1 MDMRKRWERILAL
14 LLSVLLVLP
23 TAAFAVDEGEG
34 GESGS
39 GNDKTAQVSFKGTS
53 WTWDNEVDAVVKAG
67 GSTPFP
73 ITMKEG
79 SRLKTVLVKIAGEDA
94 EDDEDGVT
102 IELNADNTT
111 DTADDITAT
120 IDAWPVRSRT
130 FSLTVGADAS
140 LADNLVVS
148 VSATTES
155 IRYSARIHEESGSAI
170 TNGSQDEAK
179 HGSEVALGVV
189 PDDGYRLSS
198 LEIEYGSATTTL
210 TAGVDDW
217 NGLEVTW
224 NAEGNTTV
232 SGELYDHL
240 SVEAVVE
247 EIPVKYNVTIDV
259 DSGMELVRPSSRV
272 TSLLQGETLE
282 VRVKAK
288 TGYLISDC
296 SIKYGKSYATWASGQ
311 SAMQMGNDRVQ
322 VQQKSGEV
330 WFYLPEVYVD
340 TDITFTSDYDPDNI
354 PIEIDEGSRIN
365 IDSSCGETVA
375 RGDDAE
381 FYIYT
386 TSDSY
391 SVKKVTLTIGD
402 STGSADPSDG
412 EIRVGRKTYEIEDVG
427 DGEYTLYVDNITEP
441 VTVAATSSSSGTVS
455 RPTLTIKSSSHVTIT
470 KSVSSNRVDAGDDVN
485 FYFSPSTNYQVD
497 QITLKVGSN
506 TRTVSADKTYIRV
519 GGETYQMSRGAS
531 GTVTLFVTDI
541 DENVTVSATAYYS
554 TSPVEPSNMIQIN
567 TSSRSAFMN
576 GYADG
581 TFRPQSYMTRAE
593 AVVMLYRLCSVNVD
607 NSVVNSSFRDVP
619 STLWCAR
626 EVNAFA
632 YAGIIDQTS
641 YFYPDSYITRAELTE
656 MLYRLS
662 GSPSVSGSA
671 ISFNDIG
678 NVPNSNAIR
687 YAAYRGWVNGY
698 DDGSFRPYAN
708 IERSE
713 VATLMTRVL
722 GRTSG
727 GTTTYYTDVPYTHWA
742 YRYIQLAS
750 SYV

>member
-1 MDMRKRWERILAL
+1 MLAL
-14 LLSVLLVLP
+14 VLALSP
-23 TAAFAVDEGEG
+23 AAFAGDDAEG
-34 GESGS
+34 GDGGS
-39 GNDKTAQVSFKGTS
+39 GGSVSKATVTFIGDS
-53 WTWDNEVDAVVKAG
+53 WTWNK
-67 GSTPFP
+67 
-73 ITMKEG
+73 
-79 SRLKTVLVKIAGEDA
+79 DA
-94 EDDEDGVT
+94 ETDIAADGSQSYELTMAEGRKLDSIHISVADEDKDTEDSSVT
-102 IELNADNTT
+102 LDVSKLSGEIASVL
-111 DTADDITAT
+111 TAKVE
-120 IDAWPVRSRT
+120 AWPERT
-130 FSLTVGADAS
+130 RTVELTIAVDPALEADCA
-140 LADNLVVS
+140 VTVS
-148 VSATTES
+148 CSTS
-155 IRYSARIHEESGSAI
+155 SPKFSARIEEKSGSAI
-170 TNGSQDEAK
+170 TNGSDDEVAY
-179 HGSEVALGVV
+179 GSEVTLGVV

-198 LEIEYGSATTTL
+198 LTITYGEEEPKQI
-210 TAGVDDW
+210 TASTDW
-217 NGLEVTW
+217 NGLKVTW

-232 SGELYDHL
+232 SGELYADL

-541 DENVTVSATAYYS
+541 DENVTVSATSYYS
-554 TSPVEPSNMIQIN
+554 TSPVEPSNMIKIN

-607 NSVVNSSFRDVP
+607 NSVVDSSFRDVP

-687 YAAYRGWVNGY
+687 YAAYRSWVNGY